1 MKMKLFAAAVAALAA
16 GGAYAQ
22 SSVTLYGIA
31 DVGVEYVNKQPGNGD
46 SVFRMTS
53 GNYSASRFG
62 LRGVEDLGGGLKAI
76 FTLENGFNV
85 DTGGQADSSRFFNR
99 LAFVGLQGNFG
110 AVTLGR
116 QNNLIYD
123 FGIQFDPMVLAARYS
138 LGNMDGDLGGGTG
151 RADNAIKYRGTF
163 GGLTASALYSFGW
176 NGNNGV
182 GGEIPGEAKA
192 GREYDLG
199 LTYANGPFAVGA
211 VFNEKR
217 GGTIATSSDKVRKAA
232 VAGSFAFGPAKAFL
246 GYRYGK
252 ATGSLSVVSGAA
264 IERSDLYWGG
274 VTYNVTPA
282 FALTGAA
289 YYTKNKNTDNDPWQ
303 FVVSGDYALSKRTD
317 AYLNVAYA
325 RNKGNNSYGLGGY
338 GTAEAGSNQ
347 TGAVVGIR
355 HRF

>member
-31 DVGVEYVNKQPGNGD
+31 DVGVEYVNKQVGSGD

-53 GNYSASRFG
+53 GNYSGSRFG

-123 FGIQFDPMVLAARYS
+123 FGIQFDPMVVATRYG
-138 LGNMDGDLGGGTG
+138 LGAMDGDLGGSTG

-163 GGLTASALYSFGW
+163 GGLTVGALYSFGW

-182 GGEIPGEAKA
+182 GGEVPGEAKV

-211 VFNEKR
+211 VYNEKR
-217 GGTIATSSDKVRKAA
+217 GSSIATADDKTRKAA
-232 VAGSFAFGPAKAFL
+232 LAGSFAFGPAKAFL
-246 GYRYGK
+246 GYRYAK
-252 ATGSLSVVSGAA
+252 ATVASVSN
-264 IERSDLYWGG
+264 RSDLYWGG
-274 VTYNVTPA
+274 LTYNVTPA

-289 YYTKNKNTDNDPWQ
+289 YYTQTKASDNDPWM
-303 FVVSGDYALSKRTD
+303 FVLSGDYALSKRTD

-325 RNKGNNSYGLGGY
+325 RNKGNNTFGVGGF

>member
-31 DVGVEYVNKQPGNGD
+31 DVGLEYVNKQTNGD
-46 SVFRMTS
+46 SVFRMQS
-53 GNYSASRFG
+53 GNMSSSRFG

-85 DTGGQADSSRFFNR
+85 DTGAQADSSRFFNR

-110 AVTLGR
+110 TVTLGR
-116 QNNLIYD
+116 QNNLLYD
-123 FGIQFDPMVLAARYS
+123 FGIQFDPMVASVRYS
-138 LGNMDGDLGGGTG
+138 LGAMDSDLGSG

-163 GGLTASALYSFGW
+163 GGLTASALYSFGY
-176 NGNNGV
+176 NGNANA
-182 GGEIPGEAKA
+182 GEVPGEAKV

-211 VFNEKR
+211 VYNEKR
-217 GGTIATSSDKVRKAA
+217 GTSIATADDKTRKAA

-246 GYRYGK
+246 GYRYAK
-252 ATGSLSVVSGAA
+252 ATVSSVSA
-264 IERSDLYWGG
+264 RSDLYWGG
-274 VTYNVTPA
+274 LTYNVTPA

-289 YYTKNKNTDNDPWQ
+289 YYTQTKASDNDPWM

-325 RNKGNNSYGLGGY
+325 RNKGNNTFGVGGF